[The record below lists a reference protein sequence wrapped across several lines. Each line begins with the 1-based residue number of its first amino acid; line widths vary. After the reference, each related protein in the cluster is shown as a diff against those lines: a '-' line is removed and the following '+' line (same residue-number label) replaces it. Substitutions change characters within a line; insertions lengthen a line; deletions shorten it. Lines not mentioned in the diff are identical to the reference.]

1 MSPKK
6 KKKSRKAKRKA
17 TDEVPLKGTASLDET
32 SAGLEAGKKKGGRKR
47 PYEGA
52 TSSVDQEEAP
62 TVGREG
68 ATEDLV
74 ETDPSEAVPE
84 DRPRKKKKKSIEAEP
99 HPSDVEVTLV
109 DVATRGGVSPETPLE
124 RKRKVSTR
132 ESGSGSD
139 PAASERSA
147 PDPSA
152 R

>member
-1 MSPKK
+1 M
-6 KKKSRKAKRKA
+6 
-17 TDEVPLKGTASLDET
+17 
-32 SAGLEAGKKKGGRKR
+32 EARKKKGGRKR
-47 PYEGA
+47 PYEGI

-62 TVGREG
+62 AVGREG

-84 DRPRKKKKKSIEAEP
+84 DRPRKKKKKKSIEAEP
-99 HPSDVEVTLV
+99 RPSDVEATLV

-124 RKRKVSTR
+124 KKRKVSTR
-132 ESGSGSD
+132 GSGSGSD

-147 PDPSA
+147 PDASA